1 MPVCVLPPQL
11 QAGKRLAPAALQPAG
26 RKEKDVGG
34 PLAVGLCLPGERIS
48 SAPDSSP
55 SPPSRAGSSKAGG
68 SSAGLLVSPPAALA
82 ELGQNHPNWPTG
94 QREATAKRTRA
105 LCGAGGQQPAGDRQ
119 RHRHGDTAMLGSHVQ
134 RGIGQ
139 GSAGNHGGILAA
151 LLLFNR
157 YLLETRFRPEII
169 HLMSYGDLMMEPE
182 IDSRIGNVLWF
193 AALGGVQ
200 TQAGSFSFSFIPHF
214 HRGVRNVPLSLS
226 ARLPALHTV
235 RVSCPALRPV
245 RSDTLASEIQ
255 KSCFI
260 LKLI

>member
-11 QAGKRLAPAALQPAG
+11 QAGERLAPAALQPAG
-26 RKEKDVGG
+26 RKEKDVWG

-82 ELGQNHPNWPTG
+82 ELVQNHPNWPTG

-105 LCGAGGQQPAGDRQ
+105 PCGAGGQ
-119 RHRHGDTAMLGSHVQ
+119 HWHGDAAMLGSHVQ

-139 GSAGNHGGILAA
+139 GSTGNHGGILAA

-157 YLLETRFRPEII
+157 YLLETHFRPEII

-200 TQAGSFSFSFIPHF
+200 TQAGSFSFSLIPHF

-226 ARLPALHTV
+226 TRLPALHTV
-235 RVSCPALRPV
+235 SVSCPALRPV

-255 KSCFI
+255 KPCFI